1 MGNPSSWK
9 KKKIGKKK
17 GFTSAYFIIKIDAVL
32 KGNLIK
38 FIYSNNY
45 DYIIITCEILSTM

>member
-17 GFTSAYFIIKIDAVL
+17 GFTSVYFIIKIDAVL

>member
-9 KKKIGKKK
+9 KKKWEKKK
-17 GFTSAYFIIKIDAVL
+17 VLQVFIIKIDAVL

-38 FIYSNNY
+38 FIYSNND